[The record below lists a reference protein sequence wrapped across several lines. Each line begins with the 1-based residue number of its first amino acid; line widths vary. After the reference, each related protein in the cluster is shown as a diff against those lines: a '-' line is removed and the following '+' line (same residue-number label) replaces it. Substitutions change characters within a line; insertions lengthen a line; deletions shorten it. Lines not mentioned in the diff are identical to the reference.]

1 MSVWQ
6 EIKKQREQDNRM
18 RHFPRKYGEWCFLL
32 NKRWRNWGMRNRVVK
47 QLLMVCM
54 ATTLSVSVP
63 VVSWGADDTETI
75 EQENKESDS
84 INILKKGVETSI
96 YKDKKLTISMYSATY
111 TLDASDIILN
121 MSVKNSYPNILTLK
135 IQDAKVDDK
144 AIAFTWDSNDYKAG
158 TVVDSS
164 WYIALEDL
172 QALKC
177 SDFKKL
183 AFVIIG
189 TLNDGTE
196 VFQKE
201 ITMERDAFKSV
212 ADESSDSS
220 TEEDDDTTEDNV
232 STENTSSEESQS
244 DDKYDELLQ
253 KIEELEAKNA
263 ELEDKLN
270 KTEEAEP
277 TATPEPTEAPAEE
290 TPTPEPTEAP
300 ETEPAQEEAAAEEAV
315 PEEEP
320 KPVVEYKDATT
331 IRIVQQALNDAGYN
345 CGNPDGVA
353 GGKTTEAVTKYQTD
367 KGLTVNGLITDEL
380 LQALNVVEKV
390 QDAVQKEASKAE
402 YSSDYTYDQLARNPD
417 TYKGQKMKFTGK
429 VLEAGNDDDICY
441 ARIELNSNIDTIL
454 FVTYKSDLLGYRL
467 LDDDNITVYGT
478 SLGVYS
484 YKSVGAGTIT
494 IPWLNADMIE
504 M

>member
-1 MSVWQ
+1 M
-6 EIKKQREQDNRM
+6 ILRH
-18 RHFPRKYGEWCFLL
+18 HFPRIVGSGAFLL
-32 NKRWRNWGMRNRVVK
+32 LKRIWGKTMKNKVVK

-54 ATTLSVSVP
+54 AMTLSVSMPMISLAAETKEEKNESEEGTDDVIEITKDKANT
-63 VVSWGADDTETI
+63 VFYKDDKLSVSYEKGEYTTGASDLVLTLDI
-75 EQENKESDS
+75 ENK
-84 INILKKGVETSI
+84 
-96 YKDKKLTISMYSATY
+96 
-111 TLDASDIILN
+111 
-121 MSVKNSYPNILTLK
+121 YPNIVTLNFK
-135 IQDAKVDDK
+135 DAKLDDS
-144 AIAFTWDSNDYKAG
+144 AIAFEWDTNDYQAG
-158 TVVDSS
+158 IECGSC
-164 WYIALEDL
+164 WYIMLEKI
-172 QALKC
+172 Q
-177 SDFKKL
+177 SIGHTEFEKL
-183 AFVIIG
+183 SFTMLG

-196 VFQKE
+196 LFEKNVS
-201 ITMERDAFKSV
+201 IDRDVLKSLEDTDSNSSNTQE
-212 ADESSDSS
+212 ADE
-220 TEEDDDTTEDNV
+220 
-232 STENTSSEESQS
+232 NTSEESQS
-244 DDKYDELLQ
+244 DDKYDELSK
-253 KIEELEAKNA
+253 KIEELEAKNKDLEDKNK

-270 KTEEAEP
+270 QAEEEKKQEETEP
-277 TATPEPTEAPAEE
+277 TAAPTAAPAED
-290 TPTPEPTEAP
+290 TPTPEPTAETTEESAQEEVAP
-300 ETEPAQEEAAAEEAV
+300 ETEQ
-315 PEEEP
+315 

-367 KGLTVNGLITDEL
+367 KGLTINGLVTDEL
-380 LQALNVVEKV
+380 LQSLNVVEKV
-390 QDAVQKEASKAE
+390 QDAVQKEASKGE
-402 YSSDYTYDQLARNPD
+402 YGGDYSYDQLARNPD

-441 ARIELNSNIDTIL
+441 ARIELNSNIDTVL

>member
-1 MSVWQ
+1 M
-6 EIKKQREQDNRM
+6 K
-18 RHFPRKYGEWCFLL
+18 
-32 NKRWRNWGMRNRVVK
+32 NKVVK

-54 ATTLSVSVP
+54 AMTLSVSMPMISLAAETKEEKNESEEGTDDVIEITKDKANT
-63 VVSWGADDTETI
+63 VFYKDDKLSVSYEKGEYTTGASDLVLTLDI
-75 EQENKESDS
+75 ENK
-84 INILKKGVETSI
+84 
-96 YKDKKLTISMYSATY
+96 
-111 TLDASDIILN
+111 
-121 MSVKNSYPNILTLK
+121 YPNIVTLNFK
-135 IQDAKVDDK
+135 DAKLDDS
-144 AIAFTWDSNDYKAG
+144 AIAFEWDTNDYQAG
-158 TVVDSS
+158 IECGSC
-164 WYIALEDL
+164 WYIMLEKI
-172 QALKC
+172 Q
-177 SDFKKL
+177 SIGHTEFEKL
-183 AFVIIG
+183 SFTMLG

-196 VFQKE
+196 LFEKNVS
-201 ITMERDAFKSV
+201 IDRDVLKSLEDTDSNSSNTQE
-212 ADESSDSS
+212 ADE
-220 TEEDDDTTEDNV
+220 
-232 STENTSSEESQS
+232 NTSEESQS
-244 DDKYDELLQ
+244 DDKYDELSK
-253 KIEELEAKNA
+253 KIEELEAKNKELEDKNK

-270 KTEEAEP
+270 QAEEEKKQEETEP
-277 TATPEPTEAPAEE
+277 TAAPTAAPAED
-290 TPTPEPTEAP
+290 TPTPEPTAETTEESAQEEVAP
-300 ETEPAQEEAAAEEAV
+300 ETEQ
-315 PEEEP
+315 

-367 KGLTVNGLITDEL
+367 KGLTINGLVTDEL
-380 LQALNVVEKV
+380 LQSLNVVEKV
-390 QDAVQKEASKAE
+390 QDAVQKEASKGE
-402 YSSDYTYDQLARNPD
+402 YGGDYSYDQLARNPD

-441 ARIELNSNIDTIL
+441 ARIELNSNIDTVL

>member
-1 MSVWQ
+1 M
-6 EIKKQREQDNRM
+6 K
-18 RHFPRKYGEWCFLL
+18 
-32 NKRWRNWGMRNRVVK
+32 NKVVK

-54 ATTLSVSVP
+54 AMTLSVSMPMISLAAETKEEKNESEEGTDDVIEITKDKANT
-63 VVSWGADDTETI
+63 VFYKDDKLSVSYEKGEYTTGASDLVLTLDI
-75 EQENKESDS
+75 ENK
-84 INILKKGVETSI
+84 
-96 YKDKKLTISMYSATY
+96 
-111 TLDASDIILN
+111 
-121 MSVKNSYPNILTLK
+121 YPNIVTLNFK
-135 IQDAKVDDK
+135 DAKLDDS
-144 AIAFTWDSNDYKAG
+144 AIAFEWDTNDYQAG
-158 TVVDSS
+158 IECGSC
-164 WYIALEDL
+164 WYIMLEKI
-172 QALKC
+172 Q
-177 SDFKKL
+177 SIGHTEFEKL
-183 AFVIIG
+183 SFTMLG

-196 VFQKE
+196 LFEKNVS
-201 ITMERDAFKSV
+201 IDRDVLKSLEDTDSNSSNTQE
-212 ADESSDSS
+212 ADE
-220 TEEDDDTTEDNV
+220 
-232 STENTSSEESQS
+232 NTSEESQS
-244 DDKYDELLQ
+244 DDKYDELSK
-253 KIEELEAKNA
+253 KIEELEAKNKELEDKNK
-263 ELEDKLN
+263 ELEDKLS
-270 KTEEAEP
+270 KAEEEKNQ
-277 TATPEPTEAPAEE
+277 EE
-290 TPTPEPTEAP
+290 TPTPEPTAAP
-300 ETEPAQEEAAAEEAV
+300 AEDTPTPEPTTEPTEEPAQEEVA
-315 PEEEP
+315 PETEQ

-367 KGLTVNGLITDEL
+367 KGLAVNGQVTDEL
-380 LQALNVVEKV
+380 LQSLNVVEKV

-441 ARIELNSNIDTIL
+441 ARIELNSNIDTVL

>member
-1 MSVWQ
+1 M
-6 EIKKQREQDNRM
+6 ILRH
-18 RHFPRKYGEWCFLL
+18 HFPRIVGSGAFLL
-32 NKRWRNWGMRNRVVK
+32 LKRIWGKTMKNKVVK

-54 ATTLSVSVP
+54 AMTLSVSMPMISLAAETKEEKNESEEGTDDVIEITKDKANT
-63 VVSWGADDTETI
+63 VFYKDDKLSVSYEKGEYTTGASDLVLTLDI
-75 EQENKESDS
+75 ENK
-84 INILKKGVETSI
+84 
-96 YKDKKLTISMYSATY
+96 
-111 TLDASDIILN
+111 
-121 MSVKNSYPNILTLK
+121 YPNIVTLNFK
-135 IQDAKVDDK
+135 DAKLDDS
-144 AIAFTWDSNDYKAG
+144 AIAFEWDTNDYQAG
-158 TVVDSS
+158 IECGSC
-164 WYIALEDL
+164 WYIMLEKI
-172 QALKC
+172 Q
-177 SDFKKL
+177 SIGHTEFEKL
-183 AFVIIG
+183 SFTMLG

-196 VFQKE
+196 LFEKNVS
-201 ITMERDAFKSV
+201 IDRDVLKSLEDTDSNSSNTQE
-212 ADESSDSS
+212 ADE
-220 TEEDDDTTEDNV
+220 
-232 STENTSSEESQS
+232 NTSEESQS
-244 DDKYDELLQ
+244 DDKYDELSK
-253 KIEELEAKNA
+253 KIEELEAKNKELEDKNK

-270 KTEEAEP
+270 QAEEEKKQEETEP
-277 TATPEPTEAPAEE
+277 TAAPTAAPTED
-290 TPTPEPTEAP
+290 TPTPEPTA
-300 ETEPAQEEAAAEEAV
+300 ETTEEPAQEEVA
-315 PEEEP
+315 PETEQ

-367 KGLTVNGLITDEL
+367 KGLTVNGLVTDEL
-380 LQALNVVEKV
+380 LQSLNVVEKV

-441 ARIELNSNIDTIL
+441 ARIELNSNIDTVL

>member
-1 MSVWQ
+1 M
-6 EIKKQREQDNRM
+6 K
-18 RHFPRKYGEWCFLL
+18 
-32 NKRWRNWGMRNRVVK
+32 NKVVK
-47 QLLMVCM
+47 QLLMVC
-54 ATTLSVSVP
+54 AIASLVASNP
-63 VVSWGADDTETI
+63 VMTWASDTETT
-75 EQENKESDS
+75 EQESKESDS
-84 INILKKGVETSI
+84 INISKKGVETSI
-96 YKDKKLTISMYSATY
+96 YEDEKLAISIYSATY

-121 MSVKNSYPNILTLK
+121 MSIKNSYPNILTLK
-135 IQDAKVDDK
+135 IQDAKVDDE
-144 AIAFTWDSNDYKAG
+144 AIVFKWDSEDYKAG
-158 TVVDSS
+158 TFVESS

-172 QALKC
+172 QAIKC

-183 AFVIIG
+183 SFTTVG

-201 ITMERDAFKSV
+201 ITMERNAFKSV
-212 ADESSDSS
+212 EDESSDSS
-220 TEEDDDTTEDNV
+220 TEENNDSTGAGDSTSTED
-232 STENTSSEESQS
+232 TSSIDSQA
-244 DDKYDELLQ
+244 DDKYEELSQ
-253 KIEELEAKNA
+253 KIEELEAKNKELEDKNK
-263 ELEDKLN
+263 ELEDKLS
-270 KTEEAEP
+270 KAEEEKNQ
-277 TATPEPTEAPAEE
+277 EE
-290 TPTPEPTEAP
+290 TPTPEPTAAPAEDTPTPEPTAETTEESAQEEVAP
-300 ETEPAQEEAAAEEAV
+300 ETEQ
-315 PEEEP
+315 

-367 KGLTVNGLITDEL
+367 KGLTVNGLVTDEL
-380 LQALNVVEKV
+380 LQSLNVVEKV

-441 ARIELNSNIDTIL
+441 ARIELNSNIDTVL

>member
-1 MSVWQ
+1 M
-6 EIKKQREQDNRM
+6 K
-18 RHFPRKYGEWCFLL
+18 
-32 NKRWRNWGMRNRVVK
+32 NKVVK
-47 QLLMVCM
+47 QLLMVCAIASLVASNPVM
-54 ATTLSVSVP
+54 TWASDSETT
-63 VVSWGADDTETI
+63 
-75 EQENKESDS
+75 EQESKESDP
-84 INILKKGVETSI
+84 INISKKGVETSI
-96 YKDKKLTISMYSATY
+96 YEDEKLAISIYSATY

-121 MSVKNSYPNILTLK
+121 MSIKNSYPNILTLK
-135 IQDAKVDDK
+135 IQDAKVDDE
-144 AIAFTWDSNDYKAG
+144 AIVFKWDSEDYKAG
-158 TVVDSS
+158 TFVESS

-172 QALKC
+172 QAIKC

-183 AFVIIG
+183 SFTTVG

-201 ITMERDAFKSV
+201 ITMERNAFKSV
-212 ADESSDSS
+212 EDESSDSS
-220 TEEDDDTTEDNV
+220 TEENNDSTGAGDSTSTED
-232 STENTSSEESQS
+232 TSSIDSQA
-244 DDKYDELLQ
+244 DDKYEELSQ
-253 KIEELEAKNA
+253 KIEELEAKNKELEDKNK
-263 ELEDKLN
+263 ELEDKLS
-270 KTEEAEP
+270 KAEEEKNQ
-277 TATPEPTEAPAEE
+277 EE
-290 TPTPEPTEAP
+290 TPTPEPTAAP
-300 ETEPAQEEAAAEEAV
+300 AEDTPTPEPTTEPTEEPAQEEVA
-315 PEEEP
+315 PETEQ

-367 KGLTVNGLITDEL
+367 KGLAVNGQVTDEL
-380 LQALNVVEKV
+380 LQSLNVVEKV

-441 ARIELNSNIDTIL
+441 ARIELNSNIDTVL

>member
-1 MSVWQ
+1 
-6 EIKKQREQDNRM
+6 
-18 RHFPRKYGEWCFLL
+18 
-32 NKRWRNWGMRNRVVK
+32 
-47 QLLMVCM
+47 MVCM
-54 ATTLSVSVP
+54 AMTLSVSMPMISLAAETKEEKNESEEGTDDVIEITKDKANT
-63 VVSWGADDTETI
+63 VFYKDDKLSVSYEKGEYTTGASDLVLTLDI
-75 EQENKESDS
+75 ENK
-84 INILKKGVETSI
+84 
-96 YKDKKLTISMYSATY
+96 
-111 TLDASDIILN
+111 
-121 MSVKNSYPNILTLK
+121 YPNIVTLNFK
-135 IQDAKVDDK
+135 DAKLDDS
-144 AIAFTWDSNDYKAG
+144 AIAFEWDTNDYQAG
-158 TVVDSS
+158 IECGSC
-164 WYIALEDL
+164 WYIMLEKI
-172 QALKC
+172 Q
-177 SDFKKL
+177 SIGHTEFEKL
-183 AFVIIG
+183 SFTMLG

-196 VFQKE
+196 LFEKNVS
-201 ITMERDAFKSV
+201 IDRDVLKSLEDTDSNSSNTQE
-212 ADESSDSS
+212 ADE
-220 TEEDDDTTEDNV
+220 
-232 STENTSSEESQS
+232 NTSEESQS
-244 DDKYDELLQ
+244 DDKYDELSK
-253 KIEELEAKNA
+253 KIEELEAKNKELEDKNK
-263 ELEDKLN
+263 ELEDKLS
-270 KTEEAEP
+270 KAEEEKNQ
-277 TATPEPTEAPAEE
+277 EE
-290 TPTPEPTEAP
+290 TPTPEPTAAP
-300 ETEPAQEEAAAEEAV
+300 AEDTPTPEPTTEPTEEPAQEEVA
-315 PEEEP
+315 PETEQ

-367 KGLTVNGLITDEL
+367 KGLAVNGQVTDEL
-380 LQALNVVEKV
+380 LQSLNVVEKV

-441 ARIELNSNIDTIL
+441 ARIELNSNIDTVL

>member
-1 MSVWQ
+1 MGVVPFYY
-6 EIKKQREQDNRM
+6 KKE
-18 RHFPRKYGEWCFLL
+18 YGGKTMK
-32 NKRWRNWGMRNRVVK
+32 NKVVK

-54 ATTLSVSVP
+54 AMTLSVSMPMISLAAETKEEKNESEEGTDDVIEITKDKANT
-63 VVSWGADDTETI
+63 VFYKDDKLSVSYEKGEYTTGASDLVLTLDI
-75 EQENKESDS
+75 ENK
-84 INILKKGVETSI
+84 
-96 YKDKKLTISMYSATY
+96 
-111 TLDASDIILN
+111 
-121 MSVKNSYPNILTLK
+121 YPNIVTLNFK
-135 IQDAKVDDK
+135 DAKLDDS
-144 AIAFTWDSNDYKAG
+144 AIAFEWDTNDYQAG
-158 TVVDSS
+158 IECGSC
-164 WYIALEDL
+164 WYIMLEKI
-172 QALKC
+172 Q
-177 SDFKKL
+177 SIGHTEFEKL
-183 AFVIIG
+183 SFTMLG

-196 VFQKE
+196 LFEKNVS
-201 ITMERDAFKSV
+201 IDRDVLKSLEDTDSNSSNTQE
-212 ADESSDSS
+212 ADE
-220 TEEDDDTTEDNV
+220 
-232 STENTSSEESQS
+232 NTSEESQS
-244 DDKYDELLQ
+244 DDKYDELSK
-253 KIEELEAKNA
+253 KIEELEAKNKELEDKNK
-263 ELEDKLN
+263 ELEDKLS
-270 KTEEAEP
+270 KAEEEKNQ
-277 TATPEPTEAPAEE
+277 EE
-290 TPTPEPTEAP
+290 TPTPEPTAAP
-300 ETEPAQEEAAAEEAV
+300 AEDTPTPEPTTEPTEEPAQEEVA
-315 PEEEP
+315 PETEQ

-353 GGKTTEAVTKYQTD
+353 GGKTTEALTKYQTD
-367 KGLTVNGLITDEL
+367 KGLAVNGQVTDEL
-380 LQALNVVEKV
+380 LQSLNVVEKV

-441 ARIELNSNIDTIL
+441 ARIELNSNIDTVL

>member
-1 MSVWQ
+1 M
-6 EIKKQREQDNRM
+6 K
-18 RHFPRKYGEWCFLL
+18 
-32 NKRWRNWGMRNRVVK
+32 NKVVK

-54 ATTLSVSVP
+54 AMTLSVSMPMISLAAETKEEKNESEEGTDDVIEITKDKANT
-63 VVSWGADDTETI
+63 VFYKDDKLSVSYEKGEYTTGASDLVLTLDI
-75 EQENKESDS
+75 ENK
-84 INILKKGVETSI
+84 
-96 YKDKKLTISMYSATY
+96 
-111 TLDASDIILN
+111 
-121 MSVKNSYPNILTLK
+121 YPNIVTLNFK
-135 IQDAKVDDK
+135 DAKLDDS
-144 AIAFTWDSNDYKAG
+144 AIAFEWDTNDYQAG
-158 TVVDSS
+158 IECGSC
-164 WYIALEDL
+164 WYIMLEKI
-172 QALKC
+172 Q
-177 SDFKKL
+177 SIGHTEFEKL
-183 AFVIIG
+183 SFTMLG

-196 VFQKE
+196 LFEKNVS
-201 ITMERDAFKSV
+201 IDRDVLKSLEDTDSNSSNTQE
-212 ADESSDSS
+212 ADE
-220 TEEDDDTTEDNV
+220 
-232 STENTSSEESQS
+232 NTSEESQS
-244 DDKYDELLQ
+244 DDKYDELSK
-253 KIEELEAKNA
+253 KIEELEAKNKELEDKNK

-270 KTEEAEP
+270 QAEEEKKQEETEP
-277 TATPEPTEAPAEE
+277 TAAPTAAPTED
-290 TPTPEPTEAP
+290 TPTPEPTA
-300 ETEPAQEEAAAEEAV
+300 ETTEEPAQEEVA
-315 PEEEP
+315 PETEQ

-367 KGLTVNGLITDEL
+367 KGLTVNGLVTDEL
-380 LQALNVVEKV
+380 LQSLNVVEKV

-441 ARIELNSNIDTIL
+441 ARIELNSNIDTVL

>member
-1 MSVWQ
+1 M
-6 EIKKQREQDNRM
+6 K
-18 RHFPRKYGEWCFLL
+18 
-32 NKRWRNWGMRNRVVK
+32 NKVVK

-54 ATTLSVSVP
+54 AMTLSVSMPMTSLAAETKEEKNESEEVTDDIIEITKDKANT
-63 VVSWGADDTETI
+63 VFYKDDKLSVSYEKGEYTTGASDLVLTLDI
-75 EQENKESDS
+75 ENK
-84 INILKKGVETSI
+84 
-96 YKDKKLTISMYSATY
+96 
-111 TLDASDIILN
+111 
-121 MSVKNSYPNILTLK
+121 YPNIVTLNFK
-135 IQDAKVDDK
+135 DAKLDDS
-144 AIAFTWDSNDYKAG
+144 AIAFEWDTNDYQAG
-158 TVVDSS
+158 IECGSC
-164 WYIALEDL
+164 WYIMLEKI
-172 QALKC
+172 Q
-177 SDFKKL
+177 SIGHTEFEKL
-183 AFVIIG
+183 SFTMLG

-196 VFQKE
+196 LFEK
-201 ITMERDAFKSV
+201 
-212 ADESSDSS
+212 
-220 TEEDDDTTEDNV
+220 NV
-232 STENTSSEESQS
+232 SIDRDVLKSLEDTDSNSSNTQEVDKNTLEESQS
-244 DDKYDELLQ
+244 DDKYDELSK
-253 KIEELEAKNA
+253 KIEALEAKNKELEDKNK

-270 KTEEAEP
+270 KAEEEKNQ
-277 TATPEPTEAPAEE
+277 EE
-290 TPTPEPTEAP
+290 TPTPEQTKAPAEDTPAPEPTVEPTEEPVQEEAAP
-300 ETEPAQEEAAAEEAV
+300 ETEQ
-315 PEEEP
+315 

-367 KGLTVNGLITDEL
+367 KGLTVNGLVTDEL
-380 LQALNVVEKV
+380 LQSLNVVEKV

-441 ARIELNSNIDTIL
+441 ARIELNSNIDTVL

>member
-1 MSVWQ
+1 M
-6 EIKKQREQDNRM
+6 KK
-18 RHFPRKYGEWCFLL
+18 K
-32 NKRWRNWGMRNRVVK
+32 VAIASII
-47 QLLMVCM
+47 
-54 ATTLSVSVP
+54 ATTMLLGTNVYAEDALQYGQEVEVQTDSGSYKITIDK
-63 VVSWGADDTETI
+63 VVENNQLNDDDKTVKVVCVDCLIENVDYKNYDNQLGSYDVGKGAVA
-75 EQENKESDS
+75 
-84 INILKKGVETSI
+84 L
-96 YKDKKLTISMYSATY
+96 
-111 TLDASDIILN
+111 LDADGISAEFYNLSASSDDGYELYTTIQPGEKKRVALPYFVPEN
-121 MSVKNSYPNILTLK
+121 TDSVTVK
-135 IQDAKVDDK
+135 I
-144 AIAFTWDSNDYKAG
+144 DSKY
-158 TVVDSS
+158 
-164 WYIALEDL
+164 
-172 QALKC
+172 
-177 SDFKKL
+177 
-183 AFVIIG
+183 
-189 TLNDGTE
+189 
-196 VFQKE
+196 E
-201 ITMERDAFKSV
+201 ISQNLDE
-212 ADESSDSS
+212 ESSVTSEKS
-220 TEEDDDTTEDNV
+220 AK
-232 STENTSSEESQS
+232 ENTSSEESQS

-270 KTEEAEP
+270 KTEEEKNQEEAEP

-300 ETEPAQEEAAAEEAV
+300 ETEPAQEEAAAEEAA

>member
-1 MSVWQ
+1 
-6 EIKKQREQDNRM
+6 
-18 RHFPRKYGEWCFLL
+18 
-32 NKRWRNWGMRNRVVK
+32 MRNRVVK

-54 ATTLSVSVP
+54 ATALSVSMP
-63 VVSWGADDTETI
+63 VTSWAADNKKEVEESSKEEKNDDTIEITKDSVGQAIYDKNDVKITI
-75 EQENKESDS
+75 QKLSHEENYGNPFFQIEYMIENNSP
-84 INILKKGVETSI
+84 
-96 YKDKKLTISMYSATY
+96 KDVTISM
-111 TLDASDIILN
+111 SD
-121 MSVKNSYPNILTLK
+121 SY
-135 IQDAKVDDK
+135 VDD
-144 AIAFTWDSNDYKAG
+144 F
-158 TVVDSS
+158 
-164 WYIALEDL
+164 
-172 QALKC
+172 
-177 SDFKKL
+177 
-183 AFVIIG
+183 
-189 TLNDGTE
+189 
-196 VFQKE
+196 
-201 ITMERDAFKSV
+201 
-212 ADESSDSS
+212 
-220 TEEDDDTTEDNV
+220 NV
-232 STENTSSEESQS
+232 STYGGNTVNAGKKGIADISIWENDFKPYDIEDFKVWESKIKIYDTDDTLFEENMNIQRAAFEEDSDTDNTTETQENTSSKESQS

-253 KIEELEAKNA
+253 KIEELETKNA

-270 KTEEAEP
+270 KTEEEKSQKEAEP
-277 TATPEPTEAPAEE
+277 TNTPEPTEAPVED
-290 TPTPEPTEAP
+290 TPTPEPTEK
-300 ETEPAQEEAAAEEAV
+300 PAQEETE
-315 PEEEP
+315 PEQ

-367 KGLTVNGLITDEL
+367 KGLTVNGQVTDEL
-380 LQALNVVEKV
+380 LQALDVVEKV

>member
-1 MSVWQ
+1 M
-6 EIKKQREQDNRM
+6 EDMGMK
-18 RHFPRKYGEWCFLL
+18 
-32 NKRWRNWGMRNRVVK
+32 NKIVR

-54 ATTLSVSVP
+54 ATVLSVSMP
-63 VVSWGADDTETI
+63 MASWAADGKKKTEESSKEEKKDGGIEITKDSVGTTVYDENDVKVTI
-75 EQENKESDS
+75 QKLSHEENYGNPFFQIEYMIENNSS
-84 INILKKGVETSI
+84 
-96 YKDKKLTISMYSATY
+96 KDVTISMYDSYVDDFNVSTY
-111 TLDASDIILN
+111 GGNTVNAGKKGIADLSVWENDFKPYDIEDFKIWDA
-121 MSVKNSYPNILTLK
+121 TLK
-135 IQDAKVDDK
+135 ISDTDDVLLETNVV
-144 AIAFTWDSNDYKAG
+144 AQRDAFTGDSTAG
-158 TVVDSS
+158 DTQ
-164 WYIALEDL
+164 E
-172 QALKC
+172 
-177 SDFKKL
+177 SD
-183 AFVIIG
+183 
-189 TLNDGTE
+189 TEGTE
-196 VFQKE
+196 V
-201 ITMERDAFKSV
+201 DAK
-212 ADESSDSS
+212 
-220 TEEDDDTTEDNV
+220 N
-232 STENTSSEESQS
+232 
-244 DDKYDELLQ
+244 DELSQ
-253 KIEELEAKNA
+253 KIETLETQNTELEDKNKELENKNNELESKNSELESKNQELENKNSELESKNK

-270 KTEEAEP
+270 QAEEEKKQEETEP
-277 TATPEPTEAPAEE
+277 TAAPTAAPAED
-290 TPTPEPTEAP
+290 TPTPEPTTEP
-300 ETEPAQEEAAAEEAV
+300 TEEPAQEEVA
-315 PEEEP
+315 PETEQ

-367 KGLTVNGLITDEL
+367 KGLAVNGQVTDEL
-380 LQALNVVEKV
+380 LQSLNVVEKV

-402 YSSDYTYDQLARNPD
+402 YNSDYTYDQLARNPD

-441 ARIELNSNIDTIL
+441 ARIELNSNIDTVL

>member
-1 MSVWQ
+1 M
-6 EIKKQREQDNRM
+6 K
-18 RHFPRKYGEWCFLL
+18 
-32 NKRWRNWGMRNRVVK
+32 NKVVK
-47 QLLMVCM
+47 QLLMVCAIASLVASNPVM
-54 ATTLSVSVP
+54 TWASDSETT
-63 VVSWGADDTETI
+63 
-75 EQENKESDS
+75 EQESKESDS
-84 INILKKGVETSI
+84 INISKKGVETSI
-96 YKDKKLTISMYSATY
+96 YEDEKLAISIYSATY

-121 MSVKNSYPNILTLK
+121 MSIKNSYPNILTLK
-135 IQDAKVDDK
+135 IQDAKVDDE
-144 AIAFTWDSNDYKAG
+144 AIVFKWDSEDYKAG
-158 TVVDSS
+158 TFVESS

-172 QALKC
+172 QAIKC

-183 AFVIIG
+183 SFTTVG

-201 ITMERDAFKSV
+201 ITMERNAFKSV
-212 ADESSDSS
+212 EDESSDSS
-220 TEEDDDTTEDNV
+220 TEENNDSTGAGDSTSTED
-232 STENTSSEESQS
+232 TSSIDSQA
-244 DDKYDELLQ
+244 DDKYEELSQ
-253 KIEELEAKNA
+253 KIEELEAKNKELENKNK
-263 ELEDKLN
+263 ELEDKLS
-270 KTEEAEP
+270 KAEEEKNQ
-277 TATPEPTEAPAEE
+277 EE
-290 TPTPEPTEAP
+290 TPTPEPTAAP
-300 ETEPAQEEAAAEEAV
+300 AEDTPTPEPTTEPTEEPAQEEVA
-315 PEEEP
+315 PETEQ

-367 KGLTVNGLITDEL
+367 KGLAVNGQVTDEL
-380 LQALNVVEKV
+380 LQSLNVVEKV

-402 YSSDYTYDQLARNPD
+402 YNSDYTYDQLARNPD

-441 ARIELNSNIDTIL
+441 ARIELNSNIDTVL

>member
-1 MSVWQ
+1 
-6 EIKKQREQDNRM
+6 
-18 RHFPRKYGEWCFLL
+18 
-32 NKRWRNWGMRNRVVK
+32 MRNRVVK
-47 QLLMVCM
+47 QLLMVCV
-54 ATTLSVSVP
+54 ATALSVSMP
-63 VVSWGADDTETI
+63 MASWAADVKKEAEESSKEEKHDDTIEITKDSAGQVIYDKNDIKITI
-75 EQENKESDS
+75 QKLSHEENYGDPFFQIEYMIENNSS
-84 INILKKGVETSI
+84 
-96 YKDKKLTISMYSATY
+96 KDVTISM
-111 TLDASDIILN
+111 SD
-121 MSVKNSYPNILTLK
+121 SY
-135 IQDAKVDDK
+135 VDDFNVGTYGGNTVNAGK
-144 AIAFTWDSNDYKAG
+144 KGIADLSIWKKDFKPYDIEDFKVWESKIKIYDTDG
-158 TVVDSS
+158 TVFEKNMD
-164 WYIALEDL
+164 I
-172 QALKC
+172 QRN
-177 SDFKKL
+177 
-183 AFVIIG
+183 AF
-189 TLNDGTE
+189 
-196 VFQKE
+196 
-201 ITMERDAFKSV
+201 
-212 ADESSDSS
+212 
-220 TEEDDDTTEDNV
+220 EEELDTNNTTENQ
-232 STENTSSEESQS
+232 ENTSSEESQS
-244 DDKYDELLQ
+244 DDKYDELIQ
-253 KIEELEAKNA
+253 KVEELEAKNA

-270 KTEEAEP
+270 KTEEEKNQNQIEP
-277 TATPEPTEAPAEE
+277 TASPESTEVPTEKAS
-290 TPTPEPTEAP
+290 TPDPTEVP
-300 ETEPAQEEAAAEEAV
+300 ETEPAQKEEAEETA
-315 PEEEP
+315 PETEQ

-367 KGLTVNGLITDEL
+367 KGLTVNGQVTDEL
-380 LQALNVVEKV
+380 LQALDVVEKV

>member
-1 MSVWQ
+1 MR
-6 EIKKQREQDNRM
+6 KK
-18 RHFPRKYGEWCFLL
+18 
-32 NKRWRNWGMRNRVVK
+32 VVK

-54 ATTLSVSVP
+54 VTALSASLSMTSWAADTKEETSESEEATEDDAIEITKDSIGTVIYDENDIKITVRDLTHKENSGNPYFQIEYMVENNSIKDITIAMYESYIDDFSVGTASHGSMINAGKKGISQFSLWESDYKPYGVEDFK
-63 VVSWGADDTETI
+63 VWESKIEIYDTEDSLDTLFEKNMTI
-75 EQENKESDS
+75 Q
-84 INILKKGVETSI
+84 
-96 YKDKKLTISMYSATY
+96 
-111 TLDASDIILN
+111 
-121 MSVKNSYPNILTLK
+121 
-135 IQDAKVDDK
+135 
-144 AIAFTWDSNDYKAG
+144 
-158 TVVDSS
+158 
-164 WYIALEDL
+164 
-172 QALKC
+172 
-177 SDFKKL
+177 
-183 AFVIIG
+183 
-189 TLNDGTE
+189 
-196 VFQKE
+196 
-201 ITMERDAFKSV
+201 RDAFSGN
-212 ADESSDSS
+212 SDMN
-220 TEEDDDTTEDNV
+220 TTE
-232 STENTSSEESQS
+232 TQENTSSDDSQS
-244 DDKYDELLQ
+244 DDKYDELSK
-253 KIEELEAKNA
+253 KIEELEAKNKELEDKNK

-270 KTEEAEP
+270 KAEEEKNQ
-277 TATPEPTEAPAEE
+277 EE
-290 TPTPEPTEAP
+290 TPTPEPTAAPAEDTPTPEPTAEPIEESAQEEVAP
-300 ETEPAQEEAAAEEAV
+300 ETEQ
-315 PEEEP
+315 

-367 KGLTVNGLITDEL
+367 KGLAVNGQVTDEL
-380 LQALNVVEKV
+380 LQSLNVVEKV

-441 ARIELNSNIDTIL
+441 ARIELNSNIDTVL